1 MPADRATNK
10 ILGARDRDFE
20 FVTERETGGDRRG
33 IGASRAVSR
42 YTIDKR
48 R

>member
-10 ILGARDRDFE
+10 ILGPRDRDFE
-20 FVTERETGGDRRG
+20 FVTERETGGDGRL

-42 YTIDKR
+42 YAIYKR